1 MNMGNNN
8 LQHSREDTL
17 AFRVETSRRD
27 LGLSKSALAERSGV
41 SRGHISKIEAGKA
54 TNLRRETLEALAEA
68 LEVAP
73 SYLLAFI
80 EPDDEDEDDAE
91 KYIERSPL
99 ARRLLDIFI
108 QLPLRDQKLLVAVAT
123 TMAEADQPRIIG
135 STE

>member
-1 MNMGNNN
+1 M
-8 LQHSREDTL
+8 
-17 AFRVETSRRD
+17 
-27 LGLSKSALAERSGV
+27 GLSKSALAERSGV